1 MVAPQSRSGS
11 VNRRHDHSRRR
22 LGLSGLTVFGL
33 AVLGLA
39 LSGCGRKGPLDPPPG
54 AAAEPVQ
61 QGDAGQTPA
70 NQPRGPNKRIILD
83 GLLN

>member
-1 MVAPQSRSGS
+1 M
-11 VNRRHDHSRRR
+11 NRRHDHSRRR
-22 LGLSGLTVFGL
+22 LGLSRLAVLGRAVLGL

-54 AAAEPVQ
+54 AATEPAP
-61 QGDAGQTPA
+61 QGGAGQAPA
-70 NQPRGPNKRIILD
+70 NQPQGPNKRIILD